1 MASRHGLS
9 KTGKGI
15 FGGKGL
21 SSSIFPSEK
30 KKKTK
35 KSNPLTMS
43 PIMAKCGYK
52 RGKK

>member
-21 SSSIFPSEK
+21 SSSIFPSER

-35 KSNPLTMS
+35 KAALTMS